1 MQRPA
6 LTKVRV
12 RLEMVQTLVVVE
24 VITGVKPLDAVAV
37 RVYGN
42 WVLFSEVGG
51 AKVMVCE
58 SLRIARGAVI
68 SNLYLPTD
76 E

>member
-6 LTKVRV
+6 FTKVRV

-58 SLRIARGAVI
+58 SLLKLIDLEIAGAAA
-68 SNLYLPTD
+68 
-76 E
+76 

>member
-6 LTKVRV
+6 LTKVRTSSSAT
-12 RLEMVQTLVVVE
+12 LQTLGVLE
-24 VITGVKPLDAVAV
+24 VTLTVKPGAFVVAV

-58 SLRIARGAVI
+58 SLLKLIDLEIAGAAA
-68 SNLYLPTD
+68 
-76 E
+76 

>member
-6 LTKVRV
+6 FTKVRV

-42 WVLFSEVGG
+42 WVLFSEAGG

-58 SLRIARGAVI
+58 SLLKLIDLEIAGAAA
-68 SNLYLPTD
+68 
-76 E
+76 